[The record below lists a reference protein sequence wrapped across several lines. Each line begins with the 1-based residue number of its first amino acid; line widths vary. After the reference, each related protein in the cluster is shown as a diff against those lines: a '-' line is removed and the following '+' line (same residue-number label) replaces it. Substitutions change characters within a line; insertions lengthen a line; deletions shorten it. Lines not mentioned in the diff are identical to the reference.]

1 MYITRNNSIKNKPKV
16 TNIID
21 PSYTNPIHVPTLK
34 HQNITAPQLIPLDNS
49 KVDEESNFQTTIH
62 QKDHSIDKIES
73 EYSLNQTQQSTIH
86 TKKTPSS
93 IQTSHKQSPDIAYT
107 QYYNI
112 TNETPT
118 DNDINSIHRVPVVE
132 QDINMNSPLLDQVHK
147 VSSTEPQTKSFN
159 LDLLLRTIGYQKAI
173 NFLKHYKTV
182 GLDTIFVNNLGTEQL
197 KYLGM
202 FSTMSK
208 R

>member
-1 MYITRNNSIKNKPKV
+1 MVKFHNKCQQTNINTINLNNKTKCPTYSIESTDTLHKANTISNTSNIKLPIPHPKLYRTMNNNIYHINKQKPVNNRNIDKNSNINQTTTSPIIWTAELIKNSLYITRNNSIKNKPKV

-93 IQTSHKQSPDIAYT
+93 IQTSHK
-107 QYYNI
+107 
-112 TNETPT
+112 
-118 DNDINSIHRVPVVE
+118 
-132 QDINMNSPLLDQVHK
+132 
-147 VSSTEPQTKSFN
+147 
-159 LDLLLRTIGYQKAI
+159 
-173 NFLKHYKTV
+173 
-182 GLDTIFVNNLGTEQL
+182 
-197 KYLGM
+197 
-202 FSTMSK
+202 
-208 R
+208 